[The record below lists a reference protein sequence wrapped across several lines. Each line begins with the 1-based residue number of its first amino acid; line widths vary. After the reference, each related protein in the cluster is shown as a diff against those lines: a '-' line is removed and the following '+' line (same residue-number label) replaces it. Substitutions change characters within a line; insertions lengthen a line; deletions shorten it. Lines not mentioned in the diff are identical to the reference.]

1 MTNATHVPRVL
12 IVAME
17 YTPDVSGGVGTYV
30 YELAH
35 GLVRAGCSVTVLA
48 YSPGEHQILRHEH
61 LEVHLVPPRR
71 ETFASVSGA
80 SLVRGVVGFND
91 DLIAYAEPHLAAWR
105 PDIVHFHQWH
115 TRLAGRRLAE
125 RRGVPVIGTSH
136 HLSEPAERWWGQTPD
151 PEIIEQE
158 AMFYDGTTHVITVS
172 ESMRSLIRDTYGLPE
187 AQIDMVHCGL
197 DLGPFLT
204 SHYPEATF
212 AELRRTVADP
222 DEAVVLYTG
231 RIHPQKG
238 IAAIYASAERVLAE
252 RPRVVYLLAGGTD
265 SRQSSQMIQDLA
277 ARHSQIG
284 ARIKLLGKLPR
295 GQLRYLHR
303 IADLALVPS
312 IYEPFGFTAIE
323 TMASGVPVIVS
334 AAGGLAEIVRDGESG
349 LHVPVRPIAGGERA
363 VDADALATAQLAL
376 LADPDAARRFG
387 QAGQRRVA
395 ELFQIA
401 RMIDGN
407 LECYR
412 RLLARRAEPRRIHTE
427 ERTQLA

>member
-1 MTNATHVPRVL
+1 MTNPDSLPRVL

-35 GLVRAGCSVTVLA
+35 GLVGSGCTVTVLA
-48 YSPGEHQILRHEH
+48 YSPGEHSVLRQAN

-71 ETFASVSGA
+71 DTFASVSGA
-80 SLVRGVVGFND
+80 SLVRGILRFNE
-91 DLIAYAEPHLAAWR
+91 DLIAYAQPHLAAWR

-115 TRLAGRRLAE
+115 TRIAGRRLAE
-125 RRGVPVIGTSH
+125 QRGVPVIGTSH
-136 HLSEPAERWWGQTPD
+136 HLTEPTERWWGQAPD

-158 AMFYDGTTHVITVS
+158 TVFYDGSTHVITVS
-172 ESMRSLIRDTYGLPE
+172 ESMRSLIRDTYGLS
-187 AQIDMVHCGL
+187 AARIDMVHCGL
-197 DLGPFLT
+197 NLAPFLT
-204 SHYPEATF
+204 SFFPESTF
-212 AELRRTVADP
+212 AALRRTVAEP

-238 IAAIYASAERVLAE
+238 IGAIFASAERVLAE
-252 RPRVVYLLAGGTD
+252 HPRVVYLLAGGTD
-265 SRQSSQMIQDLA
+265 SRQSSQMIGDLV
-277 ARHSQIG
+277 ARHASLG
-284 ARIKLLGKLPR
+284 PRMKLLGKLPR

-312 IYEPFGFTAIE
+312 VYEPFGFTAIE
-323 TMASGVPVIVS
+323 AMASGVPVIVS

-349 LHVPVRPIAGGERA
+349 IHVPVRPADSGERA
-363 VDADALATAQLAL
+363 VDAEALAAAQLAL
-376 LADPDAARRFG
+376 LADPPRAQRLARD
-387 QAGQRRVA
+387 GQRRVA

-412 RLLARRAEPRRIHTE
+412 RMLGRRVEPRRSHTE
-427 ERTQLA
+427 ERSQLV